1 MSHCHEPRER
11 WRWDEREDRG
21 LEREERFARHG
32 GDPRWGTGGL
42 RVWGAPCPVRS
53 ARDAVR
59 PSNPYQP
66 GERENAGGERSVD
79 DERIRRDVRERFLVC
94 GDLDVSDVQVTVT
107 AGEIVLLG
115 VVGTRAQKR
124 LADDLA
130 NGVPGVVDVHNRL
143 RLKWML

>member
-1 MSHCHEPRER
+1 
-11 WRWDEREDRG
+11 
-21 LEREERFARHG
+21 
-32 GDPRWGTGGL
+32 
-42 RVWGAPCPVRS
+42 
-53 ARDAVR
+53 
-59 PSNPYQP
+59 
-66 GERENAGGERSVD
+66 
-79 DERIRRDVRERFLVC
+79 VRERFLVC